1 MHRVLLK
8 PETESVSKGG
18 IVIPKS
24 EKELALEAETG
35 EVVAIGDTAFVA
47 FGYEQGKPPIK
58 VGDIV
63 WFARYGARRIQ
74 FNDDPTVYI
83 ACNDEDILFKD
94 EDE

>member
-1 MHRVLLK
+1 MHRILLK
-8 PETESVSKGG
+8 PQTEQVTKGG

-24 EKELALEAETG
+24 EKELAVEADTG
-35 EVVAIGDTAFVA
+35 EVVAIGDTAFQA
-47 FGYEQGKPPIK
+47 FGYSVDNLPIK

-74 FNDDPTVYI
+74 FPDDPTVYM

-94 EDE
+94 QDE